1 MDLATAISSKICSL
15 IEIANRYKIQGKDEM
30 FKEQIKEVKSL
41 KYFLVNAVNGIS
53 AEKRGNHLLEAENF
67 LERKHLPLQTFD
79 WNNYPMPQPALWIAI
94 LDNEA
99 PGGFGLDDFLEG
111 KCLEKHIINPLKV
124 DQSVK
129 YQKWI
134 EALAFIFNDTKKWV
148 YGYDYM
154 TKEEIDKWHRDE
166 NEFISLDEDDGI

>member
-1 MDLATAISSKICSL
+1 MDIATAISSKIFNL
-15 IEIANRYKIQGKDEM
+15 MHVANRYKIQGKDKM

-41 KYFLVNAVNGIS
+41 KYFIVNAVNSFS
-53 AEKRGNHLLEAENF
+53 AEKRANHLLDAEHF
-67 LERKHLPLQTFD
+67 LKRKHLPLPVVD
-79 WNNYPMPQPALWIAI
+79 WNDYPMPQPALWIAI

-111 KCLEKHIINPLKV
+111 KCLEKHIISPLKV

-134 EALAFIFNDTKKWV
+134 EALAFIFNDTKKWECS
-148 YGYDYM
+148 YDYM
-154 TKEEIDKWHRDE
+154 TKEEIDIWDRRE
-166 NEFISLDEDDGI
+166 NEFIGLDEDDCV

>member
-1 MDLATAISSKICSL
+1 MQV
-15 IEIANRYKIQGKDEM
+15 ANRLKIQGKDKM

-53 AEKRGNHLLEAENF
+53 AEKRGNHLLEAESF
-67 LERKHLPLQTFD
+67 LERKHLPLPAFD

-99 PGGFGLDDFLEG
+99 PGEFGLDDFLEG
-111 KCLEKHIINPLKV
+111 KCLEKHIISPLKV

-134 EALAFIFNDTKKWV
+134 EALAFIFNDTKKWECS
-148 YGYDYM
+148 YDYM
-154 TKEEIDKWHRDE
+154 TKEEIDKWDRDV
-166 NEFISLDEDDGI
+166 NEYIGLDDVGDDTI

>member
-1 MDLATAISSKICSL
+1 MDLATAISSKICNL
-15 IEIANRYKIQGKDEM
+15 MHVANRLKIQAKDEM

-41 KYFLVNAVNGIS
+41 KYFLVNAVNSFS
-53 AEKRGNHLLEAENF
+53 AEKRANHLLDAEHF
-67 LERKHLPLQTFD
+67 LKRKHLPLPFFD

-111 KCLEKHIINPLKV
+111 KCLEKHIISPLKV

-134 EALAFIFNDTKKWV
+134 EALAFIFNDTKKWEL
-148 YGYDYM
+148 GYDYM
-154 TKEEIDKWHRDE
+154 TKEEIDKWDKSQ
-166 NEFISLDEDDGI
+166 NEILFGDNEDDV